1 MTAMAEQPETT
12 VHEVVAP
19 PVPQTKRYVVAGI
32 NIGFGVLLAL
42 MLTVWKGDADST
54 GFGFG
59 ASTDWFTIPTLW
71 INTWVGLV
79 LFALPLIG
87 IGVLRLVRVVVE
99 PLSTVLTVA
108 AVVCGIVCFLL
119 WVGTVDP
126 DTTLDV
132 TGLLQDTLFLAV
144 PLILGAL
151 AGVVSERSG
160 VINLAIEGQILGGA
174 FASALV
180 ASVAGSLVAGL
191 IGGMVAGLLVGA
203 LLAVFA
209 IIYRVDQV
217 VLGVVINLFIL
228 GLTTYLY
235 SALMQ
240 TDAAKYNN
248 PPTFEVVKI
257 PGLSGIPVLGPLL
270 FNQNLTV
277 YLALIVLV
285 GVHVM
290 LKSSRW
296 GLRTRAIGEHPKAAD
311 TVGIN
316 VNRMRFTNSLVAGA
330 IGGLAGVYLTIGTVG
345 EFGANMSAGRGF
357 IALAAV
363 IFGRWTPLG
372 SAGAALLFAF
382 ATSIKTLL
390 SIVGAPIEIDG
401 NFLEMLPYVVTV
413 VIVAGAIGRVRAPAA
428 DGVPYVKS

>member
-1 MTAMAEQPETT
+1 MTAMAEHPEVST
-12 VHEVVAP
+12 HEVVAP
-19 PVPQTKRYVVAGI
+19 PVPQTKRYVIGGV
-32 NIGFGVLLAL
+32 NIAFGLLLLL
-42 MLTVWKGDADST
+42 MLTVWKGEADST
-54 GFGFG
+54 GFSFG
-59 ASTDWFTIPTLW
+59 AATDWFTLPT
-71 INTWVGLV
+71 IWVSVTVGVV
-79 LFALPLIG
+79 LFALPMIG
-87 IGVLRLVRVVVE
+87 IGVFRLLRVVE
-99 PLSTVLTVA
+99 KPLSTVLNVVA
-108 AVVCGIVCFLL
+108 VLCGVIGFLL
-119 WVGTVDP
+119 WVGTAGA
-126 DTTLDV
+126 DTKIDV

-151 AGVVSERSG
+151 AGVISERSG

-180 ASVAGSLVAGL
+180 ATLAGSLIAGL
-191 IGGMVAGLLVGA
+191 LGGMLAGLLVGA
-203 LLAVFA
+203 LLGVFA
-209 IIYRVDQV
+209 ITYRVDQV
-217 VLGVVINLFIL
+217 VLGVVINLFVL

-235 SALMQ
+235 SSLMQ
-240 TDAAKYNN
+240 TDAPKFNN
-248 PPTFEVVKI
+248 PPTFDVVKI
-257 PGLSGIPVLGPLL
+257 PVLSGIPVLGPLL

-277 YLALIVLV
+277 YLTLIVLV
-285 GVHVM
+285 AVHVM
-290 LKSSRW
+290 LKNSRW

-316 VNRMRFTNSLVAGA
+316 VNRMRFSNSMIAGS

-413 VIVAGAIGRVRAPAA
+413 VIVAGAIGGVRAPAA
-428 DGVPYVKS
+428 DGVPYVKD